1 MKKSREDKTT
11 TGNESEVKVINSF
24 YYFAIVGI
32 FCVCFILPPLFHL
45 NIKPNE
51 FILGFIP
58 LRMINADLKFLVVSG
73 CMSLAVSIVFVSM
86 HLRGRVFKLPRLLV
100 WFIGLFVFAVL
111 ISTALAHNPMR
122 AWVSALQWHLVP
134 LLFALCLAQLN
145 WGRKLVIG
153 SIGLLILG
161 GVASCLVT
169 LDQHYQ
175 WTDWSHRLVR
185 MGYAGIIFNH
195 NFAAEY
201 HAPLIPLA
209 LGLCFYLRAW
219 WGRAVCL
226 ISILCVFLPAVSLS
240 MARGAWVGHMG
251 AALGV
256 VILFFLVSKILPKN
270 EKVDDTKQASR
281 KGYVPLGVFVCFGLL
296 LPGYL
301 YTSDFWKKGGAGWDR
316 LKTEESNK
324 NYQILEKES
333 PITGKSVS
341 NTPPVLVDTP
351 ESRELKSVTDIGG
364 NYSIRRRLVLWEDAL
379 KECFGG
385 DFFFGKGTDHYELF
399 YHESAELSD
408 KNWGSTLVRFVHNDF
423 IQTFYENGF
432 LGILG
437 WLGIWGI
444 VCWQGMVAC
453 CRFFRTGDV
462 GELGVRIGLIACILC
477 FLIEAFFE
485 FPTRSPCAMFVGWS
499 ALGML
504 LGINLQSK
512 EEKFEEKTFDL
523 RKKPVLN
530 LMIGVIGIT
539 LPIYSCFLVKD
550 LFWANVYHFQGRAL
564 TDANKPQRS
573 LHFHRMSISHA
584 PWQHLSRKAE
594 GYLLITA
601 EKRYLDAMKS
611 IEDTL
616 RVHPGC
622 LQAHQ
627 NRIALLINEFK
638 NPNAAKIA
646 YLDMK
651 KAAPYHPFTK
661 DEQKKLSKIF
671 DGLNEKKL

>member
-11 TGNESEVKVINSF
+11 TGKEGEVKVINPFS
-24 YYFAIVGI
+24 YYAIVGI
-32 FCVCFILPPLFHL
+32 FSVCFLLTPLFHL
-45 NIKPNE
+45 NIRPNE
-51 FILGFIP
+51 FTLGFIP

-73 CMSLAVSIVFVSM
+73 CMSLAVSIVLVSM

-134 LLFALCLAQLN
+134 LFFALCLAQLN

-169 LDQHYQ
+169 MDQHYR

-185 MGYAGIIFNH
+185 NGYAGIIFNR

-209 LGLCFYLRAW
+209 LGLFFYLRAW
-219 WGRAVCL
+219 WGKALCL
-226 ISILCVFLPAVSLS
+226 LSIAMVFLPAISLS
-240 MARGAWVGHMG
+240 MARGAWVGHIGG
-251 AALGV
+251 AVGVALG
-256 VILFFLVSKILPKN
+256 LFFIQRITVKIKPKPESIKN
-270 EKVDDTKQASR
+270 GNKLLFSFIV
-281 KGYVPLGVFVCFGLL
+281 LGVS
-296 LPGYL
+296 LPVYL

-316 LKTEESNK
+316 LIAEETNQNYQTLENKEEISNK
-324 NYQILEKES
+324 PSKVPSQPLIKKTSE
-333 PITGKSVS
+333 V
-341 NTPPVLVDTP
+341 
-351 ESRELKSVTDIGG
+351 RELQSVVDLSGG
-364 NYSIRRRLVLWEDAL
+364 SIKRRLVLWEDAF
-379 KECFGG
+379 KECFSN
-385 DFFFGKGTDHYELF
+385 DFLLGKGTDHYELF
-399 YHESAELSD
+399 YHQSAELSD
-408 KNWGSTLVRFVHNDF
+408 KNWGKTLVRFVHNDF

-437 WLGIWGI
+437 WLGIWGF
-444 VCWQGMVAC
+444 VCWQALLASVHFLRVGNL
-453 CRFFRTGDV
+453 
-462 GELGVRIGLIACILC
+462 GELGVRLGLLACILC

-512 EEKFEEKTFDL
+512 EESLEERTFDL

-530 LMIGVIGIT
+530 LAIGVIGIT
-539 LPIYSCFLVKD
+539 LPIYTCFLVKD

-564 TDANKPQRS
+564 ADAQKPQRS

-611 IEDTL
+611 IEETL
-616 RVHPGC
+616 NVHPGC

-646 YLDMK
+646 FFDMK
-651 KAAPYHPFTK
+651 QAAPFHPFTHA
-661 DEQKKLSKIF
+661 E
-671 DGLNEKKL
+671 EKKLKSLFSNGIEKKL